1 MASALHWIPDSLYNT
16 AITSVVS
23 YFNVFQKELRT
34 FPGNVLFDIYYKLY
48 KQGRLC
54 QLGFEFCNL
63 EVFTR
68 LMKVKDKRHLLHH
81 CFQALMDHGA
91 HTSEHLAD
99 AYHQHCLTIKHS
111 SVQVKDKTIQIG
123 LSLGSILS
131 DAGWFLDAEKI
142 MKASLQV
149 CRQLKDPP
157 HIHIM
162 LECYTRLL
170 HVQNSYCKFKEAE
183 ETFQDAQ
190 KCIEQLKAIG
200 YPVNFAAHYAV
211 FSSLYFSQSHYN
223 EAYKWGVEAL
233 KCLNSNLPAKT
244 IINVLR
250 QAAKACVIKR
260 YFKKAG
266 LLIKQALHLSRE
278 HFGCKHPKTADTL
291 LDYGFYLLN
300 VDSNYQSVKVYQTA
314 LDVRQC
320 VFGGHNLHVA
330 IAHEDLAYASYVHEY
345 SSGKFQHAREHAD
358 KALNIMHHLLPE
370 DHLLLASSK
379 RVKALILEE
388 IAIDNHDKEVE
399 QRLLSEAQ
407 DLHMSAL
414 FVAQRTFGE
423 MNVQTAKH
431 YGNLGRLYQSMKR
444 FEEAEEMHLKAIQI
458 KEKLLG
464 VDDYEVA
471 LSVGHLASL
480 YNYDMMMFEKAEKLY
495 CRSVSIGVK
504 LFGKGYSGLEY
515 DYRGLLRVYTTLDNY
530 EKTTEYTRILNHW
543 KQLRDQTAKVEN
555 EMSPLNLQVLP
566 LTVEDILPIFEQM

>member
-1 MASALHWIPDSLYNT
+1 MFKMASALHWIPDSLYNT
-16 AITSVVS
+16 AITTVVS
-23 YFNVFQKELRT
+23 CFNVFQKELRT
-34 FPGNVLFDIYYKLY
+34 FPENVLFDIYYKLY

-63 EVFTR
+63 EVFSR
-68 LMKVKDKRHLLHH
+68 VLKVKDKRHLLHH

-99 AYHQHCLTIKHS
+99 AYYQHCLTVKHS
-111 SVQVKDKTIQIG
+111 SVQVKDRTIQLG

-142 MKASLQV
+142 MKS
-149 CRQLKDPP
+149 CMEICKQLKDPP
-157 HIHIM
+157 HLNIL
-162 LECYTRLL
+162 LECCIRNLHNYHFRKICKNLFIHLL
-170 HVQNSYCKFKEAE
+170 KSYSILQA
-183 ETFQDAQ
+183 
-190 KCIEQLKAIG
+190 
-200 YPVNFAAHYAV
+200 YRW
-211 FSSLYFSQSHYN
+211 SL
-223 EAYKWGVEAL
+223 EAL
-233 KCLNSNLPAKT
+233 KCLNSSLPIKT
-244 IINVLR
+244 IIHVLR

-291 LDYGFYLLN
+291 QDYGFYLLN
-300 VDSNYQSVKVYQTA
+300 VDSNRQSVKVYQTA

-358 KALNIMHHLLPE
+358 KAMAIMKHLLPE

-388 IAIDNHDKEVE
+388 IAIDNHDKEAE

-444 FEEAEEMHLKAIQI
+444 FKEAEEMHLKAIQI

-464 VDDYEVA
+464 GDDYEVA

-480 YNYDMMMFEKAEKLY
+480 YNYDMLLFEKAEKLY
-495 CRSVSIGVK
+495 CRSVSIGIK

-515 DYRGLLRVYTTLDNY
+515 DYRGLLRVYTTLDDY
-530 EKTTEYTRILNHW
+530 EKTAYYTRILHHW
-543 KQLRDQTAKVEN
+543 KQLRDQTTKVEN
-555 EMSPLNLQVLP
+555 EMSPLNLQILP
-566 LTVEDILPIFEQM
+566 LSVEEIFPIFEKL